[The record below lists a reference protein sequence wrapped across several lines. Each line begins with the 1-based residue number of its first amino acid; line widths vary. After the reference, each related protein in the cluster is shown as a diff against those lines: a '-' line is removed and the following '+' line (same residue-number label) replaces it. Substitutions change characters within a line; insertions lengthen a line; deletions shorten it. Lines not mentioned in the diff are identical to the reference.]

1 MATVDLI
8 GTRMDMY
15 AVLLGMWLCVLVIMK
30 REKLA
35 KIWGIFQVFIIM
47 LIPIQY
53 AMAVGLPP
61 GLCVG
66 KQQMYLP

>member
-1 MATVDLI
+1 
-8 GTRMDMY
+8 
-15 AVLLGMWLCVLVIMK
+15 
-30 REKLA
+30 
-35 KIWGIFQVFIIM
+35 M

-66 KQQMYLP
+66 KQQMYLPWGCFKDQI